1 LRARIQTGHAH
12 VLLLLLVRLYLCF
25 PDLSGERPGETCLR
39 VRDDLANT
47 QNSFSQ
53 AGRDFRRSRPVLLFL
68 MITEAEIHGGLEIE
82 ERARSYLLESQIG
95 NTPLLG
101 LRRVAE
107 NLAPGVEV
115 LVKAEHLNPGGSVKD
130 RPALAMII
138 DGERCGRLYPGKV
151 ILDAT
156 SGNTGI
162 AYAMLGAARGY
173 QVTLCLPANASAERK
188 RILRFHGAEIIETD
202 PLQGSD
208 GAQIAARQLAARDP
222 AKYFYAD
229 QYNNEANWRAHY
241 RTTAPEI
248 WKQTEGRITHFV
260 AGLGTCGTFT
270 GVGRRLKE
278 LNRSVRLISME
289 PDSPIHG
296 LEGLK
301 HLPTSRM
308 PGIFDPAL
316 ADEQIEIA
324 TEEAQA
330 MTRRLAREEGLFVG
344 VSAGAN
350 VVAALALARKLPR
363 ESVVV
368 TILCDGGERY
378 MSERFW
384 TE

>member
-1 LRARIQTGHAH
+1 
-12 VLLLLLVRLYLCF
+12 
-25 PDLSGERPGETCLR
+25 
-39 VRDDLANT
+39 
-47 QNSFSQ
+47 
-53 AGRDFRRSRPVLLFL
+53 
-68 MITEAEIHGGLEIE
+68 MIIEAEIPDGLETK
-82 ERARSYLLESQIG
+82 ERWRSCDLESQIG
-95 NTPLLG
+95 NTPLLR
-101 LRRVAE
+101 LRRVTRD
-107 NLAPGVEV
+107 LPVGVEV

-138 DGERCGRLYPGKV
+138 DGEQSGHLYPGKV

-173 QVTLCLPANASAERK
+173 RVTLCLPANASPERK

-208 GAQIAARQLAARDP
+208 GAQIMAREMATRDP
-222 AKYFYAD
+222 TKYFYAD
-229 QYNNEANWRAHY
+229 QYTNDANWRAHY
-241 RTTAPEI
+241 ETTGPEI
-248 WKQTEGRITHFV
+248 WRQTEGRITHFV

-270 GVGRRLKE
+270 GVGRKLKE

-296 LEGLK
+296 VEGLK

-308 PGIFDPAL
+308 PGLVDPEL
-316 ADEQIEIA
+316 ADQQIEIA

-350 VVAALALARKLPR
+350 VVAAMALARKLPHD
-363 ESVVV
+363 SVVV

>member
-1 LRARIQTGHAH
+1 
-12 VLLLLLVRLYLCF
+12 
-25 PDLSGERPGETCLR
+25 
-39 VRDDLANT
+39 
-47 QNSFSQ
+47 
-53 AGRDFRRSRPVLLFL
+53 
-68 MITEAEIHGGLEIE
+68 MISEAEIHDSLEVDQRS
-82 ERARSYLLESQIG
+82 RARALESQIG
-95 NTPLLG
+95 NTPLLR
-101 LRRVAE
+101 LRRVASD
-107 NLAPGVEV
+107 LSSGVEI
-115 LVKAEHLNPGGSVKD
+115 LAKAEHLNPGGSVKD
-130 RPALAMII
+130 RPALSMIR
-138 DGERCGRLYPGKV
+138 DGESRGHLYPGKI

-173 QVTLCLPANASAERK
+173 GVTLCLPANASVERK
-188 RILRFHGAEIIETD
+188 HILRIYGAEIIETD

-208 GAQIAARQLAARDP
+208 GAQVVAREMAAREPAR
-222 AKYFYAD
+222 YFYPD
-229 QYNNEANWRAHY
+229 QYNNDANWRAHY
-241 RTTAPEI
+241 ETTGPEI

-278 LNRSVRLISME
+278 LNPSVRLISME

-301 HLPTSRM
+301 HLPSSRM

-350 VVAALALARKLPR
+350 VVAALTLARELPR